1 MCRMYDM
8 RHKEVINVEDGC
20 RYGYVTDI
28 EIDIKKGNVTAII
41 VPGPA
46 KIFGMFGCEQE
57 YFIPWCNI
65 KQIGHEI
72 ILVDMPTEDALKDI
86 V

>member
-8 RHKEVINVEDGC
+8 RHKEVINVRDGC

-28 EIDIKKGNVTAII
+28 EIDIEEGCVEAII

-46 KIFGMFGCEQE
+46 KIFGVFGCEQE
-57 YFIPWCNI
+57 YFIPWCKV
-65 KQIGHEI
+65 KQIGDEI
-72 ILVDMPTEDALKDI
+72 ILVDMPTADALIDLK
-86 V
+86 